1 MGRMWLRC
9 ATAAA
14 GCTVRACGCPHK
26 RPLMGPVGICLDPHH
41 FTLQHQI
48 FMHCSTRTIC
58 VCTHQKLSEPQW
70 SLTGEAGASQ
80 AVWAGCGPAAHWQ
93 VLMALLAKA
102 KGAVLALGSRC
113 SLPLPAR
120 AVPLAAGITLR
131 ASLPTIITN
140 SSCRWRQAGA
150 PVAASSTAFSHLHI
164 PPHKMLK
171 HTPF

>member
-1 MGRMWLRC
+1 MLCKNCKHAFCWYCLESLDDDFLLIHYDKGSCQNKLGHSR
-9 ATAAA
+9 AAIIW
-14 GCTVRACGCPHK
+14 H
-26 RPLMGPVGICLDPHH
+26 
-41 FTLQHQI
+41 
-48 FMHCSTRTIC
+48 RT
-58 VCTHQKLSEPQW
+58 
-70 SLTGEAGASQ
+70 Q

>member
-1 MGRMWLRC
+1 MLVKVKVCVSELHRFTCSYCNSMRELAC
-9 ATAAA
+9 A
-14 GCTVRACGCPHK
+14 
-26 RPLMGPVGICLDPHH
+26 
-41 FTLQHQI
+41 
-48 FMHCSTRTIC
+48 
-58 VCTHQKLSEPQW
+58 LSLFL
-70 SLTGEAGASQ
+70 SLFQ